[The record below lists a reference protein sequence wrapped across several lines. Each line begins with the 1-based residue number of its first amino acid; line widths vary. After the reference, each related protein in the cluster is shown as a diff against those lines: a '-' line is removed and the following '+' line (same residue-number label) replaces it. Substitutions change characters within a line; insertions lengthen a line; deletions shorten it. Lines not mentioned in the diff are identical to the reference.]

1 MPCPANLVR
10 QCAFPKLLAGLDG
23 ARGIS
28 KESSRREMQGQVGSD
43 VAAAERYA
51 APNRIMLTQASMQA
65 GQSFLAIKLVWV
77 NLLGISGHMNALQT
91 IRGGTMR

>member
-1 MPCPANLVR
+1 MR

-28 KESSRREMQGQVGSD
+28 KESSRERNVQGQAGND
-43 VAAAERYA
+43 VAAAEGCA
-51 APNRIMLTQASMQA
+51 APTNRIMLMQA
-65 GQSFLAIKLVWV
+65 GQSFLAMKLVWV

-91 IRGGTMR
+91 ICGGTMR